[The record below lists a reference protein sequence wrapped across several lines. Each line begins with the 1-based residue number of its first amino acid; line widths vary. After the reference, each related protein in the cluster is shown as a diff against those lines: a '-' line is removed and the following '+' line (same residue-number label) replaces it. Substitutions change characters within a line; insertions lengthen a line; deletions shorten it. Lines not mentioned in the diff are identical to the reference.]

1 MGIEPFL
8 QNRKMNLRE
17 VKFHA
22 QGHPASKWQYQIVKL
37 SSLQL
42 KTFVLKSV
50 VPKLEHASNHLG
62 GGGAC

>member
-37 SSLQL
+37 NSLQL
-42 KTFVLKSV
+42 QNLCSKI
-50 VPKLEHASNHLG
+50 G
-62 GGGAC
+62 GS